1 MKSYEVGFRRSPV
14 PKWAAH
20 GHARLIDWLRSK
32 CCWKQK
38 CCRTAASMQTV
49 SCKLGHAT
57 CCGQSLVVPSYTALE
72 FAAATCKY
80 KFSIWSYKV
89 SEQWST
95 TRTHGGWRLYN
106 FDTTLTLTRILRYFC
121 CFFETGWWQIATLR
135 TANWQNLAQNPAIWY
150 HPMENF
156 V

>member
-38 CCRTAASMQTV
+38 CCRTAANMQTV

-80 KFSIWSYKV
+80 KFSIWFYKV

-106 FDTTLTLTRILRYFC
+106 VDFNSDLTLFLLLLRNRLMTNCDF
-121 CFFETGWWQIATLR
+121 
-135 TANWQNLAQNPAIWY
+135 ANC
-150 HPMENF
+150 
-156 V
+156 